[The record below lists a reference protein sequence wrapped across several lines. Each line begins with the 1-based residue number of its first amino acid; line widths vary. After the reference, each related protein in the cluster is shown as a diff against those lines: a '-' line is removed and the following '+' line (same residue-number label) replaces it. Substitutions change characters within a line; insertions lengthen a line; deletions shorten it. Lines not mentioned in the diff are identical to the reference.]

1 MDKRKPESW
10 IKVIGRLSDQK
21 KRAAVAKRDGLKD
34 ADAFNMYMAFSI
46 DCLGAAGAMSRAN
59 EYIAEQR
66 DVFGGSFEWR
76 LSGGQW

>member
-1 MDKRKPESW
+1 MSKRKPESW
-10 IKVIGRLSDQK
+10 VTVMGRLSDEK

-34 ADAFNMYMAFSI
+34 PDAFNMYMAFSI
-46 DCLGAAGAMSRAN
+46 DHLGAAGAMTRAN
-59 EYIAEQR
+59 EYIAEQC